1 MKTRIAVY
9 TLALVFAASGIAK
22 LLSLPFEV
30 EAFARWGYPPY
41 FMYLTGVL
49 EVAGA
54 IGLLVRRVSALAA
67 LCLAGLMLGAIA
79 PHLVHREWAM
89 LVLASGIAALAAW
102 RGWSGRGEIRSLP
115 GRRSGR

>member
-79 PHLVHREWAM
+79 THLVHREWAM